1 MWLDDALEGVQQQTR
16 RMTMTDA
23 DVPQEAERET
33 TTNNWVARVGA
44 DWWAT
49 LLGLAIT
56 ALAVA
61 GALPKIPW

>member
-1 MWLDDALEGVQQQTR
+1 
-16 RMTMTDA
+16 MTMTDA
-23 DVPQEAERET
+23 DPPQAAERGAT
-33 TTNNWVARVGA
+33 TKGWVARVGA

>member
-1 MWLDDALEGVQQQTR
+1 
-16 RMTMTDA
+16 MTDA
-23 DVPQEAERET
+23 DVPQEAERGAT
-33 TTNNWVARVGA
+33 TDSWVARVGA

-56 ALAVA
+56 ALAVP

>member
-1 MWLDDALEGVQQQTR
+1 
-16 RMTMTDA
+16 MTMTDA
-23 DVPQEAERET
+23 DVPQEAERGA
-33 TTNNWVARVGA
+33 TTNSWVARVGA